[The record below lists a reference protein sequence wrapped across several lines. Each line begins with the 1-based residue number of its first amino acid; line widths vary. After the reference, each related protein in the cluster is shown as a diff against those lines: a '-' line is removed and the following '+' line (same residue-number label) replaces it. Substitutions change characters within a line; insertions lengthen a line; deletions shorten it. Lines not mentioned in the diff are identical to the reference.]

1 MLSLISQLATI
12 ENRQA
17 VAKRITLELGVK
29 HLTFFVRDEE
39 SDTMTLVSGL
49 ASPRPTIDAWQTVLK
64 NAPPSGRY
72 SETIALG
79 RQAELHDITVLSHDN
94 KLFVAFSGV
103 CTSEE
108 KLSSLQQLLPL
119 LCSLFYFEKFIE
131 RTHDYVKHTEAS
143 AIQHQNIAEKLD
155 VTRKSL
161 QIALAEKNA
170 EIYERVKSQSAL
182 AQSEQRFRFMAE
194 SLSTMIFTSEPSGKL
209 DYISPQWTHYTGLP
223 AITLKSKGLEAVLN
237 SDNREVVLKDWSH
250 SYTTGAPIE
259 QEVQLLRHDGVYRW
273 HLLRADAMRNNAGE
287 ITMWVGSSTDIEDV
301 KSNMQKKLELEE
313 KTEILTRQQKNLL
326 ELNAAKDEFIRL
338 ASHQLRTPATGVKM
352 YIGMLIDGYAGKP
365 TDSQMRMLDHAYKS
379 NDRQLHIIDD
389 LLKVATV
396 DAGKVLLNKELCN
409 LEILVSDIIEELQHT
424 VANRHQHIIFINP
437 HQDVSADVDRRYI
450 RMVIEN
456 IIDNASK
463 YSPDGTT
470 ITINITQKTFKEI
483 TIIDQG
489 VGIAK
494 KDQSALFGKFN
505 RIHNA
510 MSVSA
515 AGTGLGLYWAKEI
528 ISLHGGTITVTSKL
542 HHGSTFTIKLP

>member
-1 MLSLISQLATI
+1 MLSLISQLVTI
-12 ENRQA
+12 ENRQEII
-17 VAKRITLELGVK
+17 KRIGSELGVNG
-29 HLTFFVRDEE
+29 LIILVRDQE
-39 SDTMTLVSGL
+39 TNTLTSISGL
-49 ASPRPTIDAWQTVLK
+49 TLPRSSINEWRTVLR
-64 NAPPSGRY
+64 NPPASGRY
-72 SETIALG
+72 SISTNVGEGNPPRT
-79 RQAELHDITVLSHDN
+79 ITVLNHED
-94 KLFVAFSGV
+94 KLFVGFTGE
-103 CTSEE
+103 CRFEE
-108 KLSSLQQLLPL
+108 KLASLEQLLPL
-119 LCSLFYFEKFIE
+119 LCSLFHFEKFIE

-143 AIQHQNIAEKLD
+143 AAQHQNIAEKLD
-155 VTRKSL
+155 ATRKSL
-161 QIALAEKNA
+161 QVALAEKDT
-170 EIYERVKSQSAL
+170 EIYERIKSQSAL
-182 AQSEQRFRFMAE
+182 AESEQRFRFMAE
-194 SLSTMIFTSEPSGKL
+194 SLSTMIFTSKPSGEL
-209 DYISPQWTHYTGLP
+209 QYVSPQWTNYTGLP
-223 AITLKSKGLEAVLN
+223 AEKLKNKGLRLVLHPDDAVSVLEYWHN
-237 SDNREVVLKDWSH
+237 S
-250 SYTTGAPIE
+250 YATGTPIE
-259 QEVQLLRHDGVYRW
+259 QEVRLLRHDGVYRW
-273 HLLRADAMRNNAGE
+273 HLSRTEPMRDVNGE

-301 KSNMQKKLELEE
+301 KANMQKKLELEE
-313 KTEILTRQQKNLL
+313 KTEILTRQHKNLL

-352 YIGMLIDGYAGKP
+352 YIGMLIDGYADKP

-409 LEILVSDIIEELQHT
+409 LEVLVSDIIEELQHT
-424 VANRHQHIIFINP
+424 VSNRQQRIVFINP
-437 HQDVSADVDRRYI
+437 HQDINAHIDRRYI

-470 ITINITQKTFKEI
+470 ITINITQKAYKEI

-528 ISLHGGTITVTSKL
+528 VLLHGGTITVSSKL
-542 HHGSTFTIKLP
+542 HHGSTFIIKLP